1 MDNDIVLRLLGP
13 VEVRSADVWRQP
25 DRPQQ
30 RLVLALMALR
40 AGQVVPV
47 GELIGA
53 VWAEAPPRSAR
64 ASMQVLVTRLRRVLA
79 GMPGGKLE
87 RRGEG
92 YRLHLEPDRLDLYR
106 FRSLARAG
114 REAADCRT
122 AVAAF
127 DEALA
132 LWRGPAL
139 ADVPGTA
146 KIEAIRSG
154 LAEEHLSVLQDRISA
169 MLGCGREWEA
179 AAELPGLL
187 ARNPLAE
194 RLAGMLM
201 VALYRCGQ
209 QADALRVFREIRA
222 RLVGELGIEPGPEL
236 QQMHQRILTG
246 DPGLTALP
254 RARVQ
259 ALPPSAG
266 TAGPALGGAAGPAI
280 VTVPAGAVVTANGAV
295 PAGAAGPFLAGRP
308 HRVVPRQLPTA
319 PAHFAGRTAEL
330 QALTRLAMGAEE
342 AGGTVMISAISG
354 TAGVGKSAL
363 AVYWGHQ
370 VADGFPDGQL
380 YVNLRGFGPSG
391 PAVSS
396 AEAVKALLAA
406 YQVPAAAIPAGLDAL
421 AGLYRSMLAGT
432 RTLVVLDNARDVD
445 QVRPLLPA
453 SPGCLVL
460 VTSRNQLAGL
470 VANEGARLVP
480 LDVLA
485 EPEARELLTWRLGG
499 SRVMAEH
506 DAVTELAK
514 LCGGLPLALGIAATR
529 AAARPDFA
537 LSALAAELRDE
548 RGRLDALDTGDAA
561 SSLREVFSWSH
572 QQLSHSAG
580 RVFRLMSVHPGPD
593 MSVQAAASIAG
604 VAVPDAQRA
613 LSELSNASLVAE
625 HSPGRYR
632 CHDLLRAY
640 AAEQASDCDGDIEVR
655 AAVHRML
662 DHYRHEGDRH
672 EWAAI
677 QRTAAAAGRLGGPAQ
692 TATAELLACTGGDR

>member
-1 MDNDIVLRLLGP
+1 MKPAWSHAAIQKGGALNDDIVLRLLGP
-13 VEVRSADVWRQP
+13 VEVRSAGAWLQP

-64 ASMQVLVTRLRRVLA
+64 GSMQVLVTRLRRALA
-79 GMPGGKLE
+79 GTPGGRVE

-92 YRLHLEPDRLDLYR
+92 YRLHLEPDQLDVHR
-106 FRSLARAG
+106 FRSLAKAG
-114 REAADCRT
+114 REAADCRA

-154 LAEEHLSVLQDRISA
+154 LAEEHLSAEQDRISA
-169 MLGCGREWEA
+169 MLGCGLEWEA

-194 RLAGMLM
+194 RLAGILM
-201 VALYRCGQ
+201 EALYRCGQ
-209 QADALRVFREIRA
+209 QADALRVFRDVRA
-222 RLVGELGIEPGPEL
+222 RLVTELGIEPGPEL
-236 QQMHQRILTG
+236 QHMHQRILAG

-254 RARVQ
+254 RAQVQAVPGSASATPAPAGRVQ
-259 ALPPSAG
+259 
-266 TAGPALGGAAGPAI
+266 
-280 VTVPAGAVVTANGAV
+280 
-295 PAGAAGPFLAGRP
+295 
-308 HRVVPRQLPTA
+308 RVVPRQLPTA
-319 PAHFAGRTAEL
+319 PSHFAGRAAEL
-330 QALTRLAMGAEE
+330 QILDGLVREARD

-354 TAGVGKSAL
+354 PAGVGKSTL

-370 VADGFPDGQL
+370 AADEFPDGQL

-391 PAVSS
+391 PPVTS
-396 AEAVKALLAA
+396 AEAIRGFLAA
-406 YQVPAAAIPAGLDAL
+406 FGIPPAAVPAGLDTL
-421 AGLYRSMLAGT
+421 AGLYRSLLAGT

-470 VANEGARLVP
+470 VANEGACPVT
-480 LDVLA
+480 LDVLP
-485 EPEARELLTWRLGG
+485 EPEARELLARRLGP
-499 SRVMAEH
+499 SRVIAER
-506 DAVTELAK
+506 AAATELAR
-514 LCGGLPLALGIAATR
+514 LCAGLPLALGIAATR

-537 LSALAAELRDE
+537 LAALAAELRDE

-561 SSLREVFSWSH
+561 GSLREVFSWSY
-572 QQLSHSAG
+572 QQLSGPAA
-580 RVFRLMSVHPGPD
+580 RLFRLISVHPGPD
-593 MSVQAAASIAG
+593 MPVQAAAGMAG
-604 VAVPDAQRA
+604 ITVPDAQRA
-613 LSELSNASLVAE
+613 LSELTNASLVAE
-625 HSPGRYR
+625 RSPGRYS

-640 AAEQASDCDGDIEVR
+640 AAELALGCEGEIEVR
-655 AAVHRML
+655 AAGHRIL
-662 DHYRHEGDRH
+662 DNLHV
-672 EWAAI
+672 
-677 QRTAAAAGRLGGPAQ
+677 
-692 TATAELLACTGGDR
+692 TAERLSVSAGQPGPELLTCTAE

>member
-1 MDNDIVLRLLGP
+1 MNNDIVLRLLGP
-13 VEVRSADVWRQP
+13 VEVRSADAWRQP

-53 VWAEAPPRSAR
+53 VWAETPPRSAR
-64 ASMQVLVTRLRRVLA
+64 ASMQVLVTRLRRLLA
-79 GMPGGKLE
+79 GTPGSKLE

-92 YRLHLEPDRLDLYR
+92 YRLHLEADRLDVHR
-106 FRSLARAG
+106 FRSLAKAG
-114 REAADCRT
+114 REAADCPT
-122 AVAAF
+122 AVAVF

-154 LAEEHLSVLQDRISA
+154 LAEEHLSALQDRISA
-169 MLGCGREWEA
+169 MLGCGLEWEA

-209 QADALRVFREIRA
+209 QADALKVFREVRA
-222 RLVGELGIEPGPEL
+222 RLVAELGIEPGPEL
-236 QQMHQRILTG
+236 QHMHQRILTG
-246 DPGLTALP
+246 DPDLTAPPL
-254 RARVQ
+254 ARVQ
-259 ALPPSAG
+259 ALPPAASA
-266 TAGPALGGAAGPAI
+266 AAPAPAPR
-280 VTVPAGAVVTANGAV
+280 VQ
-295 PAGAAGPFLAGRP
+295 
-308 HRVVPRQLPTA
+308 RVVPRQLPTA
-319 PAHFAGRTAEL
+319 PSHFAGRTAEL
-330 QALTRLAMGAEE
+330 QALTKLVNGGRD

-354 TAGVGKSAL
+354 TAGVGKSTL

-370 VADGFPDGQL
+370 VASVFPDGQL

-391 PAVSS
+391 PPVTS
-396 AEAVKALLAA
+396 AEAIKGFLAA
-406 YQVPAAAIPAGLDAL
+406 YQVPSAAIPAGLDTL

-432 RTLVVLDNARDVD
+432 RTLIVLDNARDVD

-470 VANEGARLVP
+470 VANEGARLVT
-480 LDVLA
+480 LDVL
-485 EPEARELLTWRLGG
+485 PEAEAHELLVSRLGP
-499 SRVMAEH
+499 SRVRAEH
-506 DAVTELAK
+506 DAVTEVAR
-514 LCGGLPLALGIAATR
+514 LCAGLPLALGIAATH
-529 AAARPDFA
+529 AAARPGFA
-537 LSALAAELRDE
+537 LTALAAGLRDGQ
-548 RGRLDALDTGDAA
+548 GRLDALDTGDATG
-561 SSLREVFSWSH
+561 SLREVFSWSH

-580 RVFRLMSVHPGPD
+580 RLFRLMSVHPGPD

-604 VAVPDAQRA
+604 IAVPDAQRA
-613 LSELSNASLVAE
+613 LGELSSASLVAE
-625 HSPGRYR
+625 RSPGRYSY
-632 CHDLLRAY
+632 HDLLRTY
-640 AAEQASDCDGDIEVR
+640 AAEQATDCDGDVEVR
-655 AAVHRML
+655 AAMNRML
-662 DHYRHEGDRH
+662 DHYRHRGDRH

-677 QRTAAAAGRLGGPAQ
+677 QRTAVATAQRLAGPAGP
-692 TATAELLACTGGDR
+692 ALLACTAE

>member
-1 MDNDIVLRLLGP
+1 MNNDIVLRLLGP
-13 VEVRSADVWRQP
+13 VELRSADAWRQP

-40 AGQVVPV
+40 AGQVVAV

-53 VWAEAPPRSAR
+53 VWAETPPRSAR
-64 ASMQVLVTRLRRVLA
+64 ASMQVLVTRLRRLLA
-79 GMPGGKLE
+79 GTPGSKLE

-92 YRLHLEPDRLDLYR
+92 YRLYLEPDRLDVHR

-139 ADVPGTA
+139 ADVPSTA

-154 LAEEHLSVLQDRISA
+154 LAEEHLSALQDRISA
-169 MLGCGREWEA
+169 MLGCGLEWEA

-209 QADALRVFREIRA
+209 QADALKVFREVRA
-222 RLVGELGIEPGPEL
+222 RLVADLGIEPGPEL
-236 QQMHQRILTG
+236 QHMHQRILTG
-246 DPGLTALP
+246 DPDLTAPPL
-254 RARVQ
+254 ARVQ
-259 ALPPSAG
+259 AVPSAS
-266 TAGPALGGAAGPAI
+266 AAGP
-280 VTVPAGAVVTANGAV
+280 V
-295 PAGAAGPFLAGRP
+295 LAGRVE
-308 HRVVPRQLPTA
+308 RVVPRQLPTA
-319 PAHFAGRTAEL
+319 PSHFAGRSAEL
-330 QALTRLAMGAEE
+330 QALTRLVNGGAD
-342 AGGTVMISAISG
+342 AGGTVMISAVSG
-354 TAGVGKSAL
+354 TAGVGKSTL

-370 VADGFPDGQL
+370 VADEFPDGQL

-391 PAVSS
+391 PPVTS
-396 AEAVKALLAA
+396 AEAIKGFLAA
-406 YQVPAAAIPAGLDAL
+406 YQVPSAAVPAGLDTL

-432 RTLVVLDNARDVD
+432 RTLIVLDNARDVD

-470 VANEGARLVP
+470 VGNEGARLLT
-480 LDVLA
+480 LDVL
-485 EPEARELLTWRLGG
+485 PEAEAHELLVSRLGP
-499 SRVMAEH
+499 SQVTAEH
-506 DAVTELAK
+506 DAVSEVAR
-514 LCGGLPLALGIAATR
+514 LCAGLPLALGIAATR

-537 LSALAAELRDE
+537 LTALAAELRDGE
-548 RGRLDALDTGDAA
+548 GRLDALDTGDATG
-561 SSLREVFSWSH
+561 SLREVFSWSH

-580 RVFRLMSVHPGPD
+580 RLFRLMSVHPGPD

-604 VAVPDAQRA
+604 IAVPDAQRA
-613 LSELSNASLVAE
+613 LAELSNASLVAE
-625 HSPGRYR
+625 RSPGRYG
-632 CHDLLRAY
+632 CHDLLRTY
-640 AAEQASDCDGDIEVR
+640 AAEQATDCDGDVEVR
-655 AAVHRML
+655 AAMNRML
-662 DHYRHEGDRH
+662 DHYRHRGDRH
-672 EWAAI
+672 EWATI
-677 QRTAAAAGRLGGPAQ
+677 QRTAVAAAQRLAGPAGPALL
-692 TATAELLACTGGDR
+692 TCTAEW

>member
-1 MDNDIVLRLLGP
+1 VDNDIVLRLLGP
-13 VEVRSADVWRQP
+13 VEVQSADAWRQP

-53 VWAEAPPRSAR
+53 VWAETPPRSAR
-64 ASMQVLVTRLRRVLA
+64 ASMQVLVTRLRRLLA
-79 GMPGGKLE
+79 GTPGSKLE

-92 YRLHLEPDRLDLYR
+92 YRLHLEPDRLDVHR
-106 FRSLARAG
+106 FRSLAKAG

-154 LAEEHLSVLQDRISA
+154 LAEEQLSALQDRISA
-169 MLGCGREWEA
+169 MLGCGLEWEA
-179 AAELPGLL
+179 AAELPVLL

-209 QADALRVFREIRA
+209 QADALKVFREVRA
-222 RLVGELGIEPGPEL
+222 RLVADLGIEPGPEL
-236 QQMHQRILTG
+236 QHMHQRILTG
-246 DPGLTALP
+246 DPGLTAP
-254 RARVQ
+254 PVARVQ
-259 ALPPSAG
+259 VLPPASP
-266 TAGPALGGAAGPAI
+266 AGP
-280 VTVPAGAVVTANGAV
+280 VPAPRVQ
-295 PAGAAGPFLAGRP
+295 
-308 HRVVPRQLPTA
+308 RVVPRQLPTA
-319 PAHFAGRTAEL
+319 PSHFAGRTAEL
-330 QALTRLAMGAEE
+330 QALTTLVNGGRE

-370 VADGFPDGQL
+370 VAGEFPDGQL

-391 PAVSS
+391 LPVTS
-396 AEAVKALLAA
+396 AEAIKGFLAA
-406 YQVPAAAIPAGLDAL
+406 YQVPSAAVPAGLDTL

-432 RTLVVLDNARDVD
+432 RTLIVLDNARDVD

-470 VANEGARLVP
+470 VANEGARLLT
-480 LDVLA
+480 LDVL
-485 EPEARELLTWRLGG
+485 PEAAAHELLLSRLGP
-499 SRVMAEH
+499 SQVTAEH
-506 DAVTELAK
+506 DAVTEVAR
-514 LCGGLPLALGIAATR
+514 LCAGLPLALGIAATR

-537 LSALAAELRDE
+537 LMALAAELRDGQ
-548 RGRLDALDTGDAA
+548 GRLDALDTGDATG
-561 SSLREVFSWSH
+561 SLREVFSWSH

-580 RVFRLMSVHPGPD
+580 RLFRLMSVHPGPD

-604 VAVPDAQRA
+604 IAVPDAQRA
-613 LSELSNASLVAE
+613 LGELTNASLVAE
-625 HSPGRYR
+625 RSPGRYG
-632 CHDLLRAY
+632 CHDLLRTY
-640 AAEQASDCDGDIEVR
+640 AAEQATDCDGDVEVR
-655 AAVHRML
+655 AAMNRML
-662 DHYRHEGDRH
+662 DHYRHRGDRH

-677 QRTAAAAGRLGGPAQ
+677 QRTAVAAAQRLAGPAGPALL
-692 TATAELLACTGGDR
+692 TCTAE

>member
-13 VEVRSADVWRQP
+13 VEVQAAGVWRQP

-92 YRLHLEPDRLDLYR
+92 YRLHLEPDRLDLHR
-106 FRSLARAG
+106 FRSLAKAG
-114 REAADCRT
+114 RDAADCRT
-122 AVAAF
+122 AMAAF

-139 ADVPGTA
+139 ADVPGTT

-154 LAEEHLSVLQDRISA
+154 LAEEHLSAVQDRISA
-169 MLGCGREWEA
+169 MLACGLEWEA

-187 ARNPLAE
+187 SRNPLAE

-201 VALYRCGQ
+201 IALYRCGQ
-209 QADALRVFREIRA
+209 QADALRVFREVRA
-222 RLVGELGIEPGPEL
+222 RLVGELGIEPGPDL
-236 QQMHQRILTG
+236 QHMHQRILAG
-246 DPGLTALP
+246 DPELTALSV
-254 RARVQ
+254 ARGH
-259 ALPPSAG
+259 ALPSPAG
-266 TAGPALGGAAGPAI
+266 AGPARAADPALTARSADAGG
-280 VTVPAGAVVTANGAV
+280 
-295 PAGAAGPFLAGRP
+295 PAGAAGPALAGRVQ
-308 HRVVPRQLPTA
+308 RVVPRQLPTA
-319 PAHFAGRTAEL
+319 PSHLAGRTAEL
-330 QALTRLAMGAEE
+330 QALTRLVKGAGD
-342 AGGTVMISAISG
+342 AGGTVMLSAISG
-354 TAGVGKSAL
+354 APGVGKSAL

-370 VADGFPDGQL
+370 VADEFPDGQL
-380 YVNLRGFGPSG
+380 YVNLRGFGPAG

-396 AEAVKALLAA
+396 AEAIKGFLAA
-406 YQVPAAAIPAGLDAL
+406 FQVPPAAVPAGPDAL

-432 RTLVVLDNARDVD
+432 RTLVVLDNARDIE

-453 SPGCLVL
+453 SPGSLVL

-470 VANEGARLVP
+470 VANEGAWPVS
-480 LDVLA
+480 LDVLP
-485 EPEARELLTWRLGG
+485 EPDAGELLARRLGPA
-499 SRVMAEH
+499 RVMAEY
-506 DAVTELAK
+506 DAVTELAR
-514 LCGGLPLALGIAATR
+514 LCAGLPLALSIAASR

-537 LSALAAELRDE
+537 LSALAAELQE
-548 RGRLDALDTGDAA
+548 EKGRLDALEVGDAA
-561 SSLREVFSWSH
+561 GSLREVFSWSH

-604 VAVPDAQRA
+604 IAVPDAQRA
-613 LSELSNASLVAE
+613 LSELTNASLVAE
-625 HSPGRYR
+625 RSPGRYH
-632 CHDLLRAY
+632 CHDLLRVY

-655 AAVHRML
+655 AAAHRMI
-662 DHYRHEGDRH
+662 DHYRQGTDRQ
-672 EWAAI
+672 EWAVI
-677 QRTAAAAGRLGGPAQ
+677 QRTAAAAPGRLAGLDRAPA
-692 TATAELLACTGGDR
+692 AELLSCISDR

>member
-1 MDNDIVLRLLGP
+1 VNNDIVLRLLGP
-13 VEVRSADVWRQP
+13 VEVRSADAWRQP

-53 VWAEAPPRSAR
+53 VWAETPPRSAR
-64 ASMQVLVTRLRRVLA
+64 ASMQVLVTRLRRLLA
-79 GMPGGKLE
+79 GTPGSKLE

-92 YRLHLEPDRLDLYR
+92 YRLHLEPDRLDVHR
-106 FRSLARAG
+106 FRSLAKAG
-114 REAADCRT
+114 REAADCPT

-154 LAEEHLSVLQDRISA
+154 LAEEHLSALQDRISA
-169 MLGCGREWEA
+169 LLGCGLEWEA

-209 QADALRVFREIRA
+209 QADALKVFREIRG
-222 RLVGELGIEPGPEL
+222 RLVADLGIEPGPEL
-236 QQMHQRILTG
+236 QHMHQRILTG
-246 DPGLTALP
+246 DPDLTAPAL
-254 RARVQ
+254 ARVQ
-259 ALPPSAG
+259 ALPA
-266 TAGPALGGAAGPAI
+266 PASAAGP
-280 VTVPAGAVVTANGAV
+280 VPA
-295 PAGAAGPFLAGRP
+295 PRLQ
-308 HRVVPRQLPTA
+308 RVVPRQLPTA
-319 PAHFAGRTAEL
+319 PSHFAGRAAEL
-330 QALTRLAMGAEE
+330 QALTRLVNGAGD
-342 AGGTVMISAISG
+342 AGGTVMISAITG
-354 TAGVGKSAL
+354 TAGVGKTTL

-370 VADGFPDGQL
+370 VAYGFPDGQL
-380 YVNLRGFGPSG
+380 YVNLRGFGPTG
-391 PAVSS
+391 PPVTS
-396 AEAVKALLAA
+396 AEAIKGFLAA
-406 YQVPAAAIPAGLDAL
+406 YQVPSAAVPASLDTL
-421 AGLYRSMLAGT
+421 AGLYRSLLAGT

-470 VANEGARLVP
+470 VANEGARLVT
-480 LDVLA
+480 LDVL
-485 EPEARELLTWRLGG
+485 PEAEAHELLVSRLGS
-499 SRVMAEH
+499 SRVRAEH
-506 DAVTELAK
+506 DAVTELAR
-514 LCGGLPLALGIAATR
+514 LCAGLPLALGIAATR

-537 LSALAAELRDE
+537 LTALAAELGE
-548 RGRLDALDTGDAA
+548 GQGRLDSLDTGDAA
-561 SSLREVFSWSH
+561 GSLREVFSWSH

-580 RVFRLMSVHPGPD
+580 RLFRLMSVHPGPD

-604 VAVPDAQRA
+604 IAVPDAQRA
-613 LSELSNASLVAE
+613 LSELTGASLVAE
-625 HSPGRYR
+625 RSPGRYG
-632 CHDLLRAY
+632 CHDLLRTY
-640 AAEQASDCDGDIEVR
+640 AAEQATDCDGDVEVR
-655 AAVHRML
+655 AAMHRML
-662 DHYRHEGDRH
+662 DHYRQRGDRH

-677 QRTAAAAGRLGGPAQ
+677 QRTTVAAAQRRAGPAGPALL
-692 TATAELLACTGGDR
+692 TCTAE

>member
-106 FRSLARAG
+106 FRSLAKAG

-154 LAEEHLSVLQDRISA
+154 LAEEHLSVIQDRISA

-236 QQMHQRILTG
+236 QRMHQRILTG
-246 DPGLTALP
+246 DPELTALP
-254 RARVQ
+254 RAQVQ
-259 ALPPSAG
+259 ALLPSAG
-266 TAGPALGGAAGPAI
+266 TAGRA
-280 VTVPAGAVVTANGAV
+280 
-295 PAGAAGPFLAGRP
+295 PAGAAGPGTAAAVAGPPATATGPAGAEGAVQGRL

-319 PAHFAGRTAEL
+319 PSHFAGRTAEL
-330 QALTRLAMGAEE
+330 QALTRLVTGAEE

-370 VADGFPDGQL
+370 VAGAFPDGQL

-396 AEAVKALLAA
+396 AEAIKALLAA
-406 YQVPAAAIPAGLDAL
+406 YQVPAAALPAGLDAL

-470 VANEGARLVP
+470 VANEGACLVP
-480 LDVLA
+480 LDVLPEA
-485 EPEARELLTWRLGG
+485 EARELLAGRLGE
-499 SRVMAEH
+499 SRVMVENG
-506 DAVTELAK
+506 AVTQLAK
-514 LCGGLPLALGIAATR
+514 LCAGLPLALGIAATR

-537 LSALAAELRDE
+537 LSALAAELGGE

-561 SSLREVFSWSH
+561 SSLRDVFSWSH

-625 HSPGRYR
+625 HAPGRYR

-640 AAEQASDCDGDIEVR
+640 AAEQASECDGDVEVR
-655 AAVHRML
+655 AAVQRML
-662 DHYRHEGDRH
+662 DHYRHEADRH

-677 QRTAAAAGRLGGPAQ
+677 QRTAVAAAQRLAGPVGPA
-692 TATAELLACTGGDR
+692 LLACTAE

>member
-13 VEVRSADVWRQP
+13 VEVQAAGVWRQP

-92 YRLHLEPDRLDLYR
+92 YRLHLEPDRLDLHR
-106 FRSLARAG
+106 FRSLAKAG
-114 REAADCRT
+114 RDAADCRT

-139 ADVPGTA
+139 ADVPGTT

-154 LAEEHLSVLQDRISA
+154 LAEEHLSAVQDRISA
-169 MLGCGREWEA
+169 MLACGLEWEA

-187 ARNPLAE
+187 SRNPLAE

-201 VALYRCGQ
+201 IALYRCGQ
-209 QADALRVFREIRA
+209 QADALRVFRDVRA
-222 RLVGELGIEPGPEL
+222 RLVAELGIEPGPDL
-236 QQMHQRILTG
+236 QHMHQRILAG
-246 DPGLTALP
+246 DPELTALSVA
-254 RARVQ
+254 RAH
-259 ALPPSAG
+259 ALPPPTGAG
-266 TAGPALGGAAGPAI
+266 PAGAADLAVTAGPADAGG
-280 VTVPAGAVVTANGAV
+280 PAGATG
-295 PAGAAGPFLAGRP
+295 PALAGRAQ
-308 HRVVPRQLPTA
+308 RVVPRQLPTA
-319 PAHFAGRTAEL
+319 PSHLAGRTAEL
-330 QALTRLAMGAEE
+330 QALTRLVNGAGD
-342 AGGTVMISAISG
+342 AGGTVMLSAISG
-354 TAGVGKSAL
+354 APGVGKSAL

-370 VADGFPDGQL
+370 VADEFPDGQL
-380 YVNLRGFGPSG
+380 YVNLRGFGPAG

-396 AEAVKALLAA
+396 AEAIRGFLAA
-406 YQVPAAAIPAGLDAL
+406 FQVPPAAVPAGLDAL

-432 RTLVVLDNARDVD
+432 RTLVVLDNARDVE

-453 SPGCLVL
+453 SPGSLVL

-470 VANEGARLVP
+470 VANEGAWPVS
-480 LDVLA
+480 LDVLP
-485 EPEARELLTWRLGG
+485 EPDARELLARRL
-499 SRVMAEH
+499 SPAQVMAEH
-506 DAVTELAK
+506 DAVTELAR
-514 LCGGLPLALGIAATR
+514 LCAGLPLALSIAATR

-548 RGRLDALDTGDAA
+548 KGRLDALEVGDAA
-561 SSLREVFSWSH
+561 GSLREVFSWSH

-604 VAVPDAQRA
+604 IAVPDAQRA
-613 LSELSNASLVAE
+613 LSELTNASLVAE
-625 HSPGRYR
+625 RSPARYR
-632 CHDLLRAY
+632 CHDLLRVY
-640 AAEQASDCDGDIEVR
+640 AAEQARDCDGDIEVR
-655 AAVHRML
+655 AAARRMI
-662 DHYRHEGDRH
+662 DHYRQGSDRQ
-672 EWAAI
+672 EWAVI
-677 QRTAAAAGRLGGPAQ
+677 QRTAAAVPGQLAGPDQEPA
-692 TATAELLACTGGDR
+692 AELLSCISDR

>member
-92 YRLHLEPDRLDLYR
+92 YRLHLEPDRLDLHR

-114 REAADCRT
+114 REAADCWT

-139 ADVPGTA
+139 ADVPATA
-146 KIEAIRSG
+146 KVEAIRSG
-154 LAEEHLSVLQDRISA
+154 LAEEHLSALQDRISA
-169 MLGCGREWEA
+169 MLGCGQEWEA

-194 RLAGMLM
+194 RLTGMLM

-209 QADALRVFREIRA
+209 QADALRVFREVRA

-236 QQMHQRILTG
+236 QHMHQRILAG
-246 DPGLTALP
+246 DPGLTALSP
-254 RARVQ
+254 ARVQ
-259 ALPPSAG
+259 AGAPSGSA
-266 TAGPALGGAAGPAI
+266 AGPAGAGAAGPAR
-280 VTVPAGAVVTANGAV
+280 PAG
-295 PAGAAGPFLAGRP
+295 PAGAAAAGLSLADRV

-319 PAHFAGRTAEL
+319 PSHFAGRAAEL
-330 QALTRLAMGAEE
+330 EALTRLVKGAGD

-354 TAGVGKSAL
+354 TPGVGKSAL
-363 AVYWGHQ
+363 AVSLGHQ
-370 VADGFPDGQL
+370 VADEFPDGQL

-391 PAVSS
+391 PPVSS
-396 AEAVKALLAA
+396 AEAIKSFLAA
-406 YQVPAAAIPAGLDAL
+406 FQIPPAAVPAGLDAL

-453 SPGCLVL
+453 SPGSLVL

-470 VANEGARLVP
+470 VANEGACLVT
-480 LDVLA
+480 LDVLP
-485 EPEARELLTWRLGG
+485 ELEARELLARRLGP
-499 SRVMAEH
+499 SRVMTEH
-506 DAVTELAK
+506 DVVTELAN
-514 LCGGLPLALGIAATR
+514 LCAGLPLALSIAATR

-561 SSLREVFSWSH
+561 GSLREVFSWSH

-604 VAVPDAQRA
+604 IAVPDAQRA
-613 LSELSNASLVAE
+613 LSELTSASLVAE
-625 HSPGRYR
+625 RSPGRYR

-640 AAEQASDCDGDIEVR
+640 AAEQASDCDGDVEVR
-655 AAVHRML
+655 AAIHRMF

-677 QRTAAAAGRLGGPAQ
+677 QRTAVAAAKRLAGPAEEP
-692 TATAELLACTGGDR
+692 TAELLTCTISDR

>member
-1 MDNDIVLRLLGP
+1 MDNDIVLRVLGP
-13 VEVRSADVWRQP
+13 VEVRSGGTWRQP

-53 VWAEAPPRSAR
+53 VWAETPPRSAR
-64 ASMQVLVTRLRRVLA
+64 ASVQVLVTRLRRALA
-79 GMPGGKLE
+79 GTPGGQLE
-87 RRGEG
+87 RLGEG
-92 YRLHLEPDRLDLYR
+92 YRLQLEPGLLDVHR
-106 FRSLARAG
+106 FRILAKAG

-146 KIEAIRSG
+146 KVEAIRSG

-169 MLGCGREWEA
+169 MLGCGMEWEA

-194 RLAGMLM
+194 RLVGMLM

-209 QADALRVFREIRA
+209 QADALRAFREVRS

-246 DPGLTALP
+246 DPYLTSPADARAAP
-254 RARVQ
+254 RQGANGV
-259 ALPPSAG
+259 
-266 TAGPALGGAAGPAI
+266 ALGH
-280 VTVPAGAVVTANGAV
+280 VQ
-295 PAGAAGPFLAGRP
+295 
-308 HRVVPRQLPTA
+308 RVVPRQLPTA
-319 PAHFAGRTAEL
+319 PPYFAGRDAEL
-330 QALTRLAMGAEE
+330 RVLTKLAGRAPDAGAQD
-342 AGGTVMISAISG
+342 AGGTVTIAAISG
-354 TAGVGKSAL
+354 MAGVGKSAL

-370 VADGFPDGQL
+370 VAGEFPDGQL
-380 YVNLRGFGPSG
+380 YVNLRGFSPVGP
-391 PAVSS
+391 PVTSS
-396 AEAVKALLAA
+396 EALRSFLAA
-406 YQVPAAAIPAGLDAL
+406 FQVPANGVPAGLDSL

-460 VTSRNQLAGL
+460 VTSRNRLAGL
-470 VANEGARLVP
+470 VANEGACPVT
-480 LDVLA
+480 LDVLP
-485 EPEARELLTWRLGG
+485 EPAARELLTYRLGP
-499 SRVMAEH
+499 SRVNAEGE
-506 DAVTELAK
+506 AVTELAAS
-514 LCGGLPLALGIAATR
+514 CAGLPLALGIAATR
-529 AAARPDFA
+529 AAARPDFTLA
-537 LSALAAELRDE
+537 ALAAELRDE
-548 RGRLDALDTGDAA
+548 PGRLDALGTGDPA

-572 QQLSHSAG
+572 QQLGHSAG
-580 RVFRLMSVHPGPD
+580 RLFRLISVYPGPEV
-593 MSVQAAASIAG
+593 SVEAAASIAD

-613 LSELSNASLVAE
+613 LSELTNASLLAE
-625 HSPGRYR
+625 RSPGRYH

-640 AAEQASDCDGDIEVR
+640 AAEQASGWDGQVEVR
-655 AAVHRML
+655 AARHRML
-662 DHYRHEGDRH
+662 EHYRRSGDRH
-672 EWAAI
+672 EWAVI
-677 QRTAAAAGRLGGPAQ
+677 ENTAVSAAR
-692 TATAELLACTGGDR
+692 

>member
-1 MDNDIVLRLLGP
+1 MNNDIVLRLLGP
-13 VEVRSADVWRQP
+13 VEVRSAEVWRQP

-53 VWAEAPPRSAR
+53 VWAEEPPRSAR

-92 YRLHLEPDRLDLYR
+92 YRLHLEPDRLDLHR

-114 REAADCRT
+114 REAADCWT
-122 AVAAF
+122 AIAAF
-127 DEALA
+127 DEALG

-154 LAEEHLSVLQDRISA
+154 LAEEHLSAVQDRISA
-169 MLGCGREWEA
+169 MLGCGQEWEA

-187 ARNPLAE
+187 ARDPLAE

-201 VALYRCGQ
+201 MALYRCGQ
-209 QADALRVFREIRA
+209 QADALRVFREVRA

-236 QQMHQRILTG
+236 QHMHQRILAG

-254 RARVQ
+254 QARVQ
-259 ALPPSAG
+259 TVPPSGSAVG
-266 TAGPALGGAAGPAI
+266 
-280 VTVPAGAVVTANGAV
+280 PAGAVGLAGAAS
-295 PAGAAGPFLAGRP
+295 PARPAGLAGAADSAGAAGLSLADRV

-319 PAHFAGRTAEL
+319 PSHFAGRAAEL
-330 QALTRLAMGAEE
+330 QALTRLVKGAGD

-354 TAGVGKSAL
+354 IAGVGKSAL
-363 AVYWGHQ
+363 AVSWGHQ
-370 VADGFPDGQL
+370 VADEFPDGQL

-391 PAVSS
+391 PPVSS
-396 AEAVKALLAA
+396 AEAIKSFLAA
-406 YQVPAAAIPAGLDAL
+406 FQVPLAAIPAGLDAL

-470 VANEGARLVP
+470 VANEGAYLVT
-480 LDVLA
+480 LDVLP
-485 EPEARELLTWRLGG
+485 ELEARELLARRLGP
-499 SRVMAEH
+499 SRAVTED
-506 DAVTELAK
+506 DAVTELAR
-514 LCGGLPLALGIAATR
+514 LCAGLPLALSIAATR

-548 RGRLDALDTGDAA
+548 QGRLDALDTGDAA
-561 SSLREVFSWSH
+561 GSLREVFSWSH

-604 VAVPDAQRA
+604 IAVPDAQRA
-613 LSELSNASLVAE
+613 LSELTSASLVAE
-625 HSPGRYR
+625 RSQGRYR

-640 AAEQASDCDGDIEVR
+640 AAEQASDCDGDGEVH
-655 AAVHRML
+655 AAAHRML

-677 QRTAAAAGRLGGPAQ
+677 QRTAVAAAERLAGPAEEP
-692 TATAELLACTGGDR
+692 AAELLTCTSSDR

>member
-1 MDNDIVLRLLGP
+1 VDLDLMWASVMTDMHFLIPVTMKTPSGRTLPSQGGTVNNDIVLRLLGP
-13 VEVRSADVWRQP
+13 VELRSADAWRQP

-40 AGQVVPV
+40 AGQVVAV

-53 VWAEAPPRSAR
+53 VWAETPPRSAR
-64 ASMQVLVTRLRRVLA
+64 ASMQVLVTRLRRLLA
-79 GMPGGKLE
+79 GTPGSKLE

-92 YRLHLEPDRLDLYR
+92 YRLYLEPDRLDVHR

-154 LAEEHLSVLQDRISA
+154 LAEEHLSALQDRISA
-169 MLGCGREWEA
+169 MLGCGLEWEA

-209 QADALRVFREIRA
+209 QADALKVFREVRA
-222 RLVGELGIEPGPEL
+222 RLVADLGIEPGPEL
-236 QQMHQRILTG
+236 QHMHQRILTG
-246 DPGLTALP
+246 DPDLTAPPL
-254 RARVQ
+254 ARVS
-259 ALPPSAG
+259 AMPSAS
-266 TAGPALGGAAGPAI
+266 AAGR
-280 VTVPAGAVVTANGAV
+280 V
-295 PAGAAGPFLAGRP
+295 LAGRVE
-308 HRVVPRQLPTA
+308 RVVQRQLPTA
-319 PAHFAGRTAEL
+319 PSHFAGRSAEL
-330 QALTRLAMGAEE
+330 QALTRLVNGGAD

-354 TAGVGKSAL
+354 TAGVGKSTL

-370 VADGFPDGQL
+370 VADEFPDGQL

-391 PAVSS
+391 PPVTS
-396 AEAVKALLAA
+396 AEAIKGFLAA
-406 YQVPAAAIPAGLDAL
+406 YQVPSAAVPPGLDTL

-432 RTLVVLDNARDVD
+432 RTLIVLDNARDVD

-470 VANEGARLVP
+470 VGNEGARLLT
-480 LDVLA
+480 LDVL
-485 EPEARELLTWRLGG
+485 PEAEAHELLVSRLGP
-499 SRVMAEH
+499 SQVTAEH
-506 DAVTELAK
+506 DAVSEVAR
-514 LCGGLPLALGIAATR
+514 LCAGLPLALGIAATR

-537 LSALAAELRDE
+537 LTALAAELRDGE
-548 RGRLDALDTGDAA
+548 GRLDALDTGDATG
-561 SSLREVFSWSH
+561 SLREVFSWSH

-580 RVFRLMSVHPGPD
+580 RLFRLMSVHPGPD

-604 VAVPDAQRA
+604 IAVPDAQRA
-613 LSELSNASLVAE
+613 LAELSNASLVAE
-625 HSPGRYR
+625 RSPGRYG
-632 CHDLLRAY
+632 CHDLLRTY
-640 AAEQASDCDGDIEVR
+640 AAEQATDCDGDVEVR
-655 AAVHRML
+655 AAMNRML
-662 DHYRHEGDRH
+662 DHYRHRGDRH
-672 EWAAI
+672 EWATI
-677 QRTAAAAGRLGGPAQ
+677 QRTAVAAAQRLASPAGPALL
-692 TATAELLACTGGDR
+692 TCTAER

>member
-1 MDNDIVLRLLGP
+1 VDNDIVLRLLGP
-13 VEVRSADVWRQP
+13 VEVWSAGAWRQP

-53 VWAEAPPRSAR
+53 VWAETPPRSAR

-79 GMPGGKLE
+79 GTPGSKLE

-92 YRLHLEPDRLDLYR
+92 YRLHLEPGRLDVHR
-106 FRSLARAG
+106 FRWLAKAG

-154 LAEEHLSVLQDRISA
+154 LAEEHLSALQDRISA
-169 MLGCGREWEA
+169 LLGCGLEWEA

-209 QADALRVFREIRA
+209 QADALKVFREVRA
-222 RLVGELGIEPGPEL
+222 RLVAELGIEPGPEL
-236 QQMHQRILTG
+236 QHMHQRILTG
-246 DPGLTALP
+246 DPDLTALP
-254 RARVQ
+254 LARGQAVPPASAGGPVPAPRVQ
-259 ALPPSAG
+259 
-266 TAGPALGGAAGPAI
+266 
-280 VTVPAGAVVTANGAV
+280 
-295 PAGAAGPFLAGRP
+295 
-308 HRVVPRQLPTA
+308 RVVPRQLPTA
-319 PAHFAGRTAEL
+319 PSHFAGRTAEL
-330 QALTRLAMGAEE
+330 QALTKLANGSGD

-354 TAGVGKSAL
+354 TAGVGKSTL

-370 VADGFPDGQL
+370 VAGAFPDGQL

-391 PAVSS
+391 PPVTS
-396 AEAVKALLAA
+396 AEAIKGFLAA
-406 YQVPAAAIPAGLDAL
+406 YQVPSAAVPAGLDTL

-470 VANEGARLVP
+470 VTSEGARLVT
-480 LDVLA
+480 LDVL
-485 EPEARELLTWRLGG
+485 PEAEAHELLVSRLGP
-499 SRVMAEH
+499 SQVTAEH
-506 DAVTELAK
+506 DAVTELAR
-514 LCGGLPLALGIAATR
+514 LCAGLPLALGIAATR

-537 LSALAAELRDE
+537 LTALAAELRDGQ
-548 RGRLDALDTGDAA
+548 GRLDALDTGDATG
-561 SSLREVFSWSH
+561 SLREVFSWSH

-580 RVFRLMSVHPGPD
+580 RLFRLMSVHPGPD

-604 VAVPDAQRA
+604 IAVPDAQRG
-613 LSELSNASLVAE
+613 LSELTNASLVAE
-625 HSPGRYR
+625 RSPGRYG

-640 AAEQASDCDGDIEVR
+640 AAEQATDCDGDVEVR
-655 AAVHRML
+655 AAMHRML
-662 DHYRHEGDRH
+662 DHYRHRGDRH

-677 QRTAAAAGRLGGPAQ
+677 QRTTVAAAQRLAGPAGPALL
-692 TATAELLACTGGDR
+692 TCTAES

>member
-1 MDNDIVLRLLGP
+1 VNNDIVLRLLGP
-13 VEVRSADVWRQP
+13 VEIRSADAWRQP

-64 ASMQVLVTRLRRVLA
+64 ASMQVLVTRLRRLLA
-79 GMPGGKLE
+79 GTPGSKLE

-92 YRLHLEPDRLDLYR
+92 YRLHLEADRLDVYR
-106 FRSLARAG
+106 FRSLAKAG
-114 REAADCRT
+114 RGAADCRT

-154 LAEEHLSVLQDRISA
+154 LAEEHLSALQDRISA
-169 MLGCGREWEA
+169 MLGCGLEWEA

-201 VALYRCGQ
+201 MAFYRCGQ
-209 QADALRVFREIRA
+209 QADALKVFREIRG
-222 RLVGELGIEPGPEL
+222 RLVADLGIEPGPEL
-236 QQMHQRILTG
+236 QHMHQRILTG
-246 DPGLTALP
+246 DPDLTA
-254 RARVQ
+254 
-259 ALPPSAG
+259 
-266 TAGPALGGAAGPAI
+266 PALARLQGLPAPASAAGPL
-280 VTVPAGAVVTANGAV
+280 PAPRVQ
-295 PAGAAGPFLAGRP
+295 
-308 HRVVPRQLPTA
+308 RVVPRQLPTA
-319 PAHFAGRTAEL
+319 PPHFAGRAAAL
-330 QALTRLAMGAEE
+330 QTLTKLVNGAGD
-342 AGGTVMISAISG
+342 ADGTVMISAITG
-354 TAGVGKSAL
+354 TAGVGKTTL

-370 VADGFPDGQL
+370 VAGEFPDGQL
-380 YVNLRGFGPSG
+380 YVNLRGYGPTG
-391 PAVSS
+391 PPVTS
-396 AEAVKALLAA
+396 AEAIKGFLAA
-406 YQVPAAAIPAGLDAL
+406 YQVPSTAVPASLDTV
-421 AGLYRSMLAGT
+421 AGLYRSLLAGT

-470 VANEGARLVP
+470 VANEGARPVR
-480 LDVLA
+480 LDVL
-485 EPEARELLTWRLGG
+485 PEAEAHELLVSRLGS
-499 SRVMAEH
+499 SRVRTEH
-506 DAVTELAK
+506 DAVAELAR
-514 LCGGLPLALGIAATR
+514 LCSGLPLALGIAATR

-537 LSALAAELRDE
+537 LTALAAELRDG
-548 RGRLDALDTGDAA
+548 RGRLDSLDTGDAA
-561 SSLREVFSWSH
+561 GSLREVFSWSH

-580 RVFRLMSVHPGPD
+580 RLFRLMSVHPGPD

-604 VAVPDAQRA
+604 IAVPDAQRA
-613 LSELSNASLVAE
+613 LSELTGASLVAE
-625 HSPGRYR
+625 RSPGRYG
-632 CHDLLRAY
+632 CHDLLRTY
-640 AAEQASDCDGDIEVR
+640 AAEQATDCDGDVEVR
-655 AAVHRML
+655 AAMHRML
-662 DHYRHEGDRH
+662 DHYRQRGDRH

-677 QRTAAAAGRLGGPAQ
+677 QRTTVAAAQRRPGPAGPALL
-692 TATAELLACTGGDR
+692 TCTAE

>member
-1 MDNDIVLRLLGP
+1 MNNDIVLRLLGP
-13 VEVRSADVWRQP
+13 VELRSADAWRQP

-40 AGQVVPV
+40 AGQVVAV

-53 VWAEAPPRSAR
+53 VWAETPPRSAR
-64 ASMQVLVTRLRRVLA
+64 ASMQVLVTRLRRLLA
-79 GMPGGKLE
+79 GTPGSKLE

-92 YRLHLEPDRLDLYR
+92 YRLYLEPDRLDVHR

-139 ADVPGTA
+139 ADVPSTA

-154 LAEEHLSVLQDRISA
+154 LAEEHLSALQDRISA
-169 MLGCGREWEA
+169 MLGCGLEWEA

-209 QADALRVFREIRA
+209 QADALKVFREVRA
-222 RLVGELGIEPGPEL
+222 RLVADLGIEPGPEL
-236 QQMHQRILTG
+236 QHMHQRILTG
-246 DPGLTALP
+246 DPDLTAPPL
-254 RARVQ
+254 ARVQ
-259 ALPPSAG
+259 AVPSAS
-266 TAGPALGGAAGPAI
+266 AAGP
-280 VTVPAGAVVTANGAV
+280 V
-295 PAGAAGPFLAGRP
+295 LAGRVE
-308 HRVVPRQLPTA
+308 RVVPRQLPTA
-319 PAHFAGRTAEL
+319 PSHFAGRSAEL
-330 QALTRLAMGAEE
+330 QALTRLVNGGAD
-342 AGGTVMISAISG
+342 AGGTVMISAVSG
-354 TAGVGKSAL
+354 TAGVGKSTL

-370 VADGFPDGQL
+370 VADEFPDGQL

-391 PAVSS
+391 PPVTS
-396 AEAVKALLAA
+396 AEAIKGFLAA
-406 YQVPAAAIPAGLDAL
+406 YQVPSAAVPAGLDTL

-432 RTLVVLDNARDVD
+432 RTLIVLDNARDVD

-460 VTSRNQLAGL
+460 VTSRNQLVGL
-470 VANEGARLVP
+470 VGNEGARLLT
-480 LDVLA
+480 LDVL
-485 EPEARELLTWRLGG
+485 PEAEAHELLVSRLGP
-499 SRVMAEH
+499 SQVTAEH
-506 DAVTELAK
+506 DAVSEVAR
-514 LCGGLPLALGIAATR
+514 LCAGLPLALGIAATR

-537 LSALAAELRDE
+537 LTALAAELRDGE
-548 RGRLDALDTGDAA
+548 GRLDALDTGDATG
-561 SSLREVFSWSH
+561 SLREVFSWSH

-580 RVFRLMSVHPGPD
+580 RLFRLMSVHPGPD

-604 VAVPDAQRA
+604 IAVPDAQRA
-613 LSELSNASLVAE
+613 LAELSNASLVAE
-625 HSPGRYR
+625 RSPGRYG
-632 CHDLLRAY
+632 CHDLLRTY
-640 AAEQASDCDGDIEVR
+640 AAEQATDCDGDVEVR
-655 AAVHRML
+655 AAMNRML
-662 DHYRHEGDRH
+662 DHYRHRGDRH
-672 EWAAI
+672 EWATI
-677 QRTAAAAGRLGGPAQ
+677 QRTAVAAAQRLACPAGPALL
-692 TATAELLACTGGDR
+692 TCTAEW

>member
-1 MDNDIVLRLLGP
+1 MCGAQYVLYVIFILVTMITPHPVARCHPEGGTVDNDIVLRVLGP
-13 VEVRSADVWRQP
+13 VEVRSGGTWRQP

-53 VWAEAPPRSAR
+53 VWAETPPRSAR
-64 ASMQVLVTRLRRVLA
+64 ASVQVLVTRLRRALA
-79 GMPGGKLE
+79 GTPGGHLE
-87 RRGEG
+87 RLGEG
-92 YRLHLEPDRLDLYR
+92 YRLQLEPGLLDVHR
-106 FRSLARAG
+106 FRLLARAG

-146 KIEAIRSG
+146 KVEAIRSG

-169 MLGCGREWEA
+169 MLGCGMEWEA

-209 QADALRVFREIRA
+209 QADALRVFREVRS

-246 DPGLTALP
+246 DLYLTGPAD
-254 RARVQ
+254 ARVAPRQ
-259 ALPPSAG
+259 AG
-266 TAGPALGGAAGPAI
+266 GVALGR
-280 VTVPAGAVVTANGAV
+280 VQ
-295 PAGAAGPFLAGRP
+295 
-308 HRVVPRQLPTA
+308 RVVPRQLPTA
-319 PAHFAGRTAEL
+319 PPYFAGRDAEL
-330 QALTRLAMGAEE
+330 RVLTRLAARASGAGIQDAE
-342 AGGTVMISAISG
+342 GTVTIAAISG
-354 TAGVGKSAL
+354 MAGVGKSAL
-363 AVYWGHQ
+363 AVCWGHQ
-370 VADGFPDGQL
+370 VAGEFPDGQL
-380 YVNLRGFGPSG
+380 YVNLRGFSPAGP
-391 PAVSS
+391 PVSPG
-396 AEAVKALLAA
+396 EAIRGFLAA
-406 YQVPAAAIPAGLDAL
+406 FQVPPEGVPAGLDSL

-460 VTSRNQLAGL
+460 VTSRNRLAGL
-470 VANEGARLVP
+470 VANEGACPVR
-480 LDVLA
+480 LDVL
-485 EPEARELLTWRLGG
+485 PESAARELLSYRLGP
-499 SRVMAEH
+499 SRVNAEG
-506 DAVTELAK
+506 DAVTELAAS
-514 LCGGLPLALGIAATR
+514 CGGLPLALGIAATR

-537 LSALAAELRDE
+537 LAALAAELRDGP
-548 RGRLDALDTGDAA
+548 GRLDALDTGDPA

-572 QQLSHSAG
+572 QQLGHSAG
-580 RVFRLMSVHPGPD
+580 RLFRLMSVYPGPEV
-593 MSVQAAASIAG
+593 SVEAAASIAD

-613 LSELSNASLVAE
+613 LSELTNASLLAE
-625 HSPGRYR
+625 RSPGRYH

-640 AAEQASDCDGDIEVR
+640 AAEQASGWDGQVEVR
-655 AAVHRML
+655 AARHRML
-662 DHYRHEGDRH
+662 EHYRRSGDRH

-677 QRTAAAAGRLGGPAQ
+677 EHTAVSVAR
-692 TATAELLACTGGDR
+692 

>member
-1 MDNDIVLRLLGP
+1 MKTPPGRTLPSQGGTVNNDIVLRLLGP
-13 VEVRSADVWRQP
+13 VEVRSADAWRQP
-25 DRPQQ
+25 DRPQL
-30 RLVLALMALR
+30 RLVLALIALR
-40 AGQVVPV
+40 SGQVVPV

-53 VWAEAPPRSAR
+53 VWAETPPRSAR
-64 ASMQVLVTRLRRVLA
+64 ASMQVLVTRLRRLLA
-79 GMPGGKLE
+79 GTPGSKLE

-92 YRLHLEPDRLDLYR
+92 YRLHLEPDRLDVHR
-106 FRSLARAG
+106 FRSLAKAG
-114 REAADCRT
+114 RDAADCRT

-154 LAEEHLSVLQDRISA
+154 LAEEHLSALQDRISA
-169 MLGCGREWEA
+169 MLGCGLEWEA

-209 QADALRVFREIRA
+209 QADALKVFREVRA
-222 RLVGELGIEPGPEL
+222 RLVAELGIEPGPEL
-236 QQMHQRILTG
+236 QHMHQRILTG
-246 DPGLTALP
+246 DPDLTAPPL
-254 RARVQ
+254 ARVQ
-259 ALPPSAG
+259 ALPPAASA
-266 TAGPALGGAAGPAI
+266 AAPAPAPR
-280 VTVPAGAVVTANGAV
+280 VQ
-295 PAGAAGPFLAGRP
+295 
-308 HRVVPRQLPTA
+308 RVVPRQLPTA
-319 PAHFAGRTAEL
+319 PSHFAGRTAEL
-330 QALTRLAMGAEE
+330 QALTKLVNGGRD

-354 TAGVGKSAL
+354 TAGVGKSTL

-370 VADGFPDGQL
+370 VAGEFPDGQL

-391 PAVSS
+391 PPVTS
-396 AEAVKALLAA
+396 AEAIKGFLAA
-406 YQVPAAAIPAGLDAL
+406 YQVPSAAIPAGLDTL

-432 RTLVVLDNARDVD
+432 RTLIVLDNARDVD

-470 VANEGARLVP
+470 VANEGARLVT
-480 LDVLA
+480 LDVL
-485 EPEARELLTWRLGG
+485 PEAEAHELLVSRLGP
-499 SRVMAEH
+499 SRVRAEH
-506 DAVTELAK
+506 DAVTEVAR
-514 LCGGLPLALGIAATR
+514 LCAGLPLALGIAATH

-537 LSALAAELRDE
+537 LTALAAGLRDGQ
-548 RGRLDALDTGDAA
+548 GRLDALDTGDATG
-561 SSLREVFSWSH
+561 SLREVFSWSH

-580 RVFRLMSVHPGPD
+580 RLFRLMSVHPGPD

-604 VAVPDAQRA
+604 IAVPDAQRA
-613 LSELSNASLVAE
+613 LGELSSASLVAE
-625 HSPGRYR
+625 RSPGRYSY
-632 CHDLLRAY
+632 HDLLRTY
-640 AAEQASDCDGDIEVR
+640 AAEQATDCDGDVEVR
-655 AAVHRML
+655 AAMNRML
-662 DHYRHEGDRH
+662 DHYRHRGDRH

-677 QRTAAAAGRLGGPAQ
+677 QRTAVATAQRLAGPAGP
-692 TATAELLACTGGDR
+692 ALLACTAE

>member
-1 MDNDIVLRLLGP
+1 MKTPPGRTLPSQGGTVNNDIVLRLLGP
-13 VEVRSADVWRQP
+13 VEVRSADAWRQP
-25 DRPQQ
+25 DRPQL

-40 AGQVVPV
+40 SGQVVPV

-53 VWAEAPPRSAR
+53 VWAETPPRSAR
-64 ASMQVLVTRLRRVLA
+64 ASMQVLVTRLRRLLA
-79 GMPGGKLE
+79 GTPGSKLE

-92 YRLHLEPDRLDLYR
+92 YRLHLEPDRLDVHR
-106 FRSLARAG
+106 FRSLAKAG
-114 REAADCRT
+114 RDAADCRT

-154 LAEEHLSVLQDRISA
+154 LAEEHLSALQDRISA
-169 MLGCGREWEA
+169 MLGCGLEWEA

-209 QADALRVFREIRA
+209 QADALKVFREVRA
-222 RLVGELGIEPGPEL
+222 RLVAELGIEPGPEL
-236 QQMHQRILTG
+236 QHMHQRILTG
-246 DPGLTALP
+246 DPDLTAPPL
-254 RARVQ
+254 ARVQ
-259 ALPPSAG
+259 ALPPAASA
-266 TAGPALGGAAGPAI
+266 AAPAPAPR
-280 VTVPAGAVVTANGAV
+280 VQ
-295 PAGAAGPFLAGRP
+295 
-308 HRVVPRQLPTA
+308 RVVPRQLPTA
-319 PAHFAGRTAEL
+319 PSHFAGRTAEL
-330 QALTRLAMGAEE
+330 QALTKLVNGGRD

-354 TAGVGKSAL
+354 TAGVGKSTL

-370 VADGFPDGQL
+370 VAGEFPDGQL

-391 PAVSS
+391 PPVTS
-396 AEAVKALLAA
+396 AEAIKGFLAA
-406 YQVPAAAIPAGLDAL
+406 YQVPSAAIPAGLDTL

-432 RTLVVLDNARDVD
+432 RTLIVLDNARDVD

-470 VANEGARLVP
+470 VANEGARLVT
-480 LDVLA
+480 LDVL
-485 EPEARELLTWRLGG
+485 PESEAHELLVSRLGP
-499 SRVMAEH
+499 SRVRAEH
-506 DAVTELAK
+506 DAVTEVAR
-514 LCGGLPLALGIAATR
+514 LCAGLPLALGIAATH
-529 AAARPDFA
+529 AAARPGFA
-537 LSALAAELRDE
+537 LTALAAGLRDGQ
-548 RGRLDALDTGDAA
+548 GRLDALDTGDATG
-561 SSLREVFSWSH
+561 SLREVFSWSH

-580 RVFRLMSVHPGPD
+580 RLFRLMSVHPGPD

-604 VAVPDAQRA
+604 IAVPDAQRA
-613 LSELSNASLVAE
+613 LGELSSASLVAE
-625 HSPGRYR
+625 RSPGRYSY
-632 CHDLLRAY
+632 HDLLRTY
-640 AAEQASDCDGDIEVR
+640 AAEQATDCDGDVEVR
-655 AAVHRML
+655 AAMNRML
-662 DHYRHEGDRH
+662 DHYRHRGDRQ

-677 QRTAAAAGRLGGPAQ
+677 QRTAVATAQRLAGPAGP
-692 TATAELLACTGGDR
+692 ALLACTAE

>member
-13 VEVRSADVWRQP
+13 VEVQAAGVWRQP

-79 GMPGGKLE
+79 GMPGGRLE

-92 YRLHLEPDRLDLYR
+92 YRLHLEPDRLDLHR
-106 FRSLARAG
+106 FRSLAKAG
-114 REAADCRT
+114 RDAADCRT

-139 ADVPGTA
+139 ADVPGTT

-154 LAEEHLSVLQDRISA
+154 LAEEHLSAVQDRITA
-169 MLGCGREWEA
+169 MLACGLEWEA

-187 ARNPLAE
+187 SRNPLAE

-201 VALYRCGQ
+201 IALYRCGQ
-209 QADALRVFREIRA
+209 QADALRVFRDVRA
-222 RLVGELGIEPGPEL
+222 RLVAELGIEPGPDL
-236 QQMHQRILTG
+236 QHMHQRILAG
-246 DPGLTALP
+246 DPELTALSV
-254 RARVQ
+254 AWAH
-259 ALPPSAG
+259 ALPPPAG
-266 TAGPALGGAAGPAI
+266 AGPAGPADLAVTAGPADAGGQ
-280 VTVPAGAVVTANGAV
+280 
-295 PAGAAGPFLAGRP
+295 AGAARPALAGRVQ
-308 HRVVPRQLPTA
+308 RVVPRQLPTA
-319 PAHFAGRTAEL
+319 PSHLAGRTAEL
-330 QALTRLAMGAEE
+330 QALTRLVNGAGD
-342 AGGTVMISAISG
+342 AGGTVMLSAISG
-354 TAGVGKSAL
+354 APGVGKSAL
-363 AVYWGHQ
+363 AVCWGHQ
-370 VADGFPDGQL
+370 VADEFPDGQL
-380 YVNLRGFGPSG
+380 YVNLRGFGPAG
-391 PAVSS
+391 PTVSS
-396 AEAVKALLAA
+396 AEAIKGFLAA
-406 YQVPAAAIPAGLDAL
+406 FQVPPAAVPAGLDAL

-432 RTLVVLDNARDVD
+432 RTLVVLDNARDVE

-453 SPGCLVL
+453 SPGSLVL

-470 VANEGARLVP
+470 VANEGAWPVS
-480 LDVLA
+480 LDVLP
-485 EPEARELLTWRLGG
+485 EPDARELLARRLGAA
-499 SRVMAEH
+499 RVMAER
-506 DAVTELAK
+506 DAVTELAR
-514 LCGGLPLALGIAATR
+514 LCAGLPLALSIAATR
-529 AAARPDFA
+529 ATARPDFA

-548 RGRLDALDTGDAA
+548 KGRLDALEVGDAA
-561 SSLREVFSWSH
+561 GSLREVFSWSH

-604 VAVPDAQRA
+604 IAVPDAQRA
-613 LSELSNASLVAE
+613 LSELTNASLVAE
-625 HSPGRYR
+625 RSPGRYR
-632 CHDLLRAY
+632 CHDLLRVY

-655 AAVHRML
+655 AAAHRMIG
-662 DHYRHEGDRH
+662 HYRQGSDRH
-672 EWAAI
+672 EWAVI
-677 QRTAAAAGRLGGPAQ
+677 QRTAAAAPGRLGGLDQEPA
-692 TATAELLACTGGDR
+692 AELLSCISDR